1 MHFDLQPVLKGELI
15 ELRPL
20 RADDFDALYK
30 VASDPLIW
38 EQHPERNRYREEVFR
53 RLFQESLAS
62 RGALVAINSETEE
75 VIGSSRFHA
84 YDERL
89 SQIEIG
95 WTFLA
100 RSFWGGEFNGEMKR
114 LMLGHAFKF
123 VESVIF
129 VIGEENIRSQRAMER
144 IGGRRVGTR
153 TDANGRTN
161 FIYRIS
167 RLEFENK
174 LSSCG
179 QAEQR

>member
-62 RGALVAINSETEE
+62 GGALVAINSETEE